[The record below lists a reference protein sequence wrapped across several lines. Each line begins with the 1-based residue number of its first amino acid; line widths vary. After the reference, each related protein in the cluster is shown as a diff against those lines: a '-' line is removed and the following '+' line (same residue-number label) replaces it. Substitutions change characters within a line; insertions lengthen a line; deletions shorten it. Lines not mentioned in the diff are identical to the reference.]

1 VRGGIFQIAIMSP
14 SEKGG
19 KLGGRENGRAA
30 ERRAWVL
37 EREGGKKK
45 SLDSELDDEWWER
58 SMQLQALLS

>member
-1 VRGGIFQIAIMSP
+1 MSP

-19 KLGGRENGRAA
+19 KLGGERCENGRAA